1 MINNVSFMGKVPT
14 NNLKKEVIEKI
25 AQDAKYFNPTESTG
39 KFATKSDLISKE
51 AAEAIKVTHSPINV
65 NPNAK
70 VSSKEVSKEAMDSY
84 MASIG
89 K

>member
-1 MINNVSFMGKVPT
+1 MIKNVSFMGKVPT

-39 KFATKSDLISKE
+39 KMVKSDIISKE